1 MAGSGIAVYSGE
13 GGACLDSDISG
24 RSLRLTLLRGE
35 ALRVPKA
42 SRALRV
48 LSGTAWVS
56 LEGEDLVLAR
66 CESLSLPGR
75 RGHQAVV
82 SSAGEEA
89 LLLELERGS
98 KRLVLS

>member
-1 MAGSGIAVYSGE
+1 V
-13 GGACLDSDISG
+13 
-24 RSLRLTLLRGE
+24 TLLRGE
-35 ALRVPKA
+35 TLRVPKA

-66 CESLSLPGR
+66 CEGLRLRGR
-75 RGHQAVV
+75 RGHEAVV
-82 SSAGEEA
+82 SAAGEES

-98 KRLVLS
+98 ERLVLS